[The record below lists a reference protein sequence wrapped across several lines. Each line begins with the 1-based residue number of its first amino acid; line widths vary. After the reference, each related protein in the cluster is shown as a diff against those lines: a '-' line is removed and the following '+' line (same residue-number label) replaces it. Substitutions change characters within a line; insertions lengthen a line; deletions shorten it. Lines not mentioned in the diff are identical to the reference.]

1 MGKAK
6 LEFIARI
13 TTEDGREIECKE
25 VQNIPTPE
33 EVDINNLDSFL
44 QSFDEYERNALTARN
59 KICEE
64 ITQAWLDDQ
73 AKKGGL

>member
-13 TTEDGREIECKE
+13 TTEDGREIERKE
-25 VQNIPTPE
+25 VQNIPSPE
-33 EVDINNLDSFL
+33 EVDICSLESFL
-44 QSFDEYERNALTARN
+44 QSFDEYEKNALTARN
-59 KICEE
+59 KICED

-73 AKKGGL
+73 AKRGGR

>member
-25 VQNIPTPE
+25 VQNIPSPE
-33 EVDINNLDSFL
+33 SVDICSLESFL
-44 QSFDEYERNALTARN
+44 QSFDEYERSALSARN

>member
-25 VQNIPTPE
+25 EQNIPSPE
-33 EVDINNLDSFL
+33 EVDIHNLDNFL
-44 QSFDEYERNALTARN
+44 RTFDEYERNTLSARN
-59 KICEE
+59 KICED

-73 AKKGGL
+73 EKGGRL

>member
-13 TTEDGREIECKE
+13 TTEDGREIERKE
-25 VQNIPTPE
+25 VQEIPTPE
-33 EVDINNLDSFL
+33 EVDTSSLEAFMESFN
-44 QSFDEYERNALTARN
+44 EYERSALGARN
-59 KICEE
+59 KIGED

-73 AKKGGL
+73 AKKGAR

>member
-13 TTEDGREIECKE
+13 TTEDGREIERKE
-25 VQNIPTPE
+25 VQNIPSPE
-33 EVDINNLDSFL
+33 EVDICSLESFL
-44 QSFDEYERNALTARN
+44 QSFDEYEKNALSARN
-59 KICEE
+59 KICED